1 MSKFDEL
8 FNDFMNDGRNNNNK
22 DESADI
28 MANLFK
34 KLSNLNN
41 FDKNGMMEEL
51 NESLGEPD
59 TFKNYEENGVFFQKQ
74 IWNTKHGQVIK
85 TIVSDVPFAK
95 EKNEVKKTR
104 TPLEVQLLNA
114 VKEENYELAAKLRDR
129 IAKRNANKTKK

>member
-22 DESADI
+22 DESPDI

-34 KLSNLNN
+34 KLSNLNS
-41 FDKNGMMEEL
+41 FDKNGMMEGL

-59 TFKNYEENGVFFQKQ
+59 FFKNYEENGVFFQKQ

-95 EKNEVKKTR
+95 QKTEAKKTR
-104 TPLEVQLLNA
+104 VPLEVQLVNA

-129 IAKRNANKTKK
+129 IAKRDANKTKK

>member
-22 DESADI
+22 DESPDI

-34 KLSNLNN
+34 KLSNLNS
-41 FDKNGMMEEL
+41 FDKNGMMEGL

-59 TFKNYEENGVFFQKQ
+59 FFKNYEENGVFFQKQ

-95 EKNEVKKTR
+95 QKTEAKKTR
-104 TPLEVQLLNA
+104 VPLEVQLVNA

-129 IAKRNANKTKK
+129 IAKRDANKIKK

>member
-1 MSKFDEL
+1 
-8 FNDFMNDGRNNNNK
+8 
-22 DESADI
+22 

-34 KLSNLNN
+34 KLSNLNS

-59 TFKNYEENGVFFQKQ
+59 EFKNFEENGVFFQKQ

-85 TIVSDVPFAK
+85 TIISDVPFAK
-95 EKNEVKKTR
+95 QKSEAKKTR
-104 TPLEVQLLNA
+104 VPLEVQLVNA

-129 IAKRNANKTKK
+129 IAKRNANKIKK

>member
-8 FNDFMNDGRNNNNK
+8 FNDFMGDEANNK
-22 DESADI
+22 NESSDI

-34 KLSNLNN
+34 KLSNLNS
-41 FDKNGMMEEL
+41 FDKNGVMEEL

-59 TFKNYEENGVFFQKQ
+59 EFKNFEENGVFFQKQ

-85 TIVSDVPFAK
+85 TIISDVPFAK
-95 EKNEVKKTR
+95 QKSEAKKTR
-104 TPLEVQLLNA
+104 VPLEVQLVNA

-129 IAKRNANKTKK
+129 IAKRNANKIKK

>member
-8 FNDFMNDGRNNNNK
+8 FNDFMNDGGNNNNK
-22 DESADI
+22 DETSDI
-28 MANLFK
+28 IPNLFK

-59 TFKNYEENGVFFQKQ
+59 ESKNYEENGMFFQKQ

-95 EKNEVKKTR
+95 QKTEAKKTR
-104 TPLEVQLLNA
+104 IPLEVQLVNA

-129 IAKRNANKTKK
+129 IAKREVKKNKK